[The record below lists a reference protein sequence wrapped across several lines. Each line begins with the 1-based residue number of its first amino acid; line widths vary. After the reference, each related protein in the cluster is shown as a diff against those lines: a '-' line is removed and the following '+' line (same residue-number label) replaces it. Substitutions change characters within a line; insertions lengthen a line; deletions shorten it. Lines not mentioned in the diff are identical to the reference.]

1 MRTLLRLMRYQA
13 VYKRLVFFSIVSLV
27 AYLALEGAA
36 PAAIS
41 VAINEGLAKDDGG
54 GALAVFALLA
64 AGLFLARGLLSAI
77 FNFLW
82 QYQSRLIER
91 NLRDDFYAHL
101 QRLSYS
107 FYDRADSGDLI
118 SRGISDI
125 EAARMASGMG
135 LFRMGEILGKYAV
148 VLVIM
153 FSTSTRLALWTL
165 ASMPLMIATTI
176 YFSRELRRRW
186 VRVQAQRSI
195 MTSTLTEALTGARV
209 VKAFAQEEAETDRF
223 ERTVRD
229 LTQYFLDTIKQ
240 YSFFLPI
247 LVFLSSLGTI
257 ALIWVGFSM
266 VIDQEIA
273 VGTVVQFNIYV
284 AMLFGPTRGL
294 GAVVQ
299 RLQNGIAAAE
309 RVFETLDLR
318 PDVEGPAEPAPRE
331 PMSGHIRFEGV
342 DFGYGHGEMVLHD
355 IEVDI
360 KPGSTVGI
368 IGPTGA
374 GKTTLVGLIGR
385 HYDPRAGRVTI
396 DGRDVREYDLEWLRR
411 NLATVPQDPY
421 LFTNMMDKNIAYA
434 RPESGRAEI
443 EAAAAQAQA
452 GRFIDALP
460 EGYDTIVGE
469 RGVGL
474 SGGQRQRVTI
484 SRALLMDAPILIMD
498 DSTSNVDTGTE
509 RLIRDAMKESFEG
522 RTTIVVGQRV
532 GSVMDADEILVM
544 DEGRVVERG
553 VHEDLVAAGR
563 LYAEILRLQSPATE
577 GVEAGE

>member
-1 MRTLLRLMRYQA
+1 MRYQA

-135 LFRMGEILGKYAV
+135 LFRLGEILGKYAV

>member
-1 MRTLLRLMRYQA
+1 MRYQA

-27 AYLALEGAA
+27 IYLAVEGAA

-41 VAINEGLAKDDGG
+41 VAINDGLAGDDA

-64 AGLFLARGLLSAI
+64 AGLFLAGGLLSAL

-82 QYQSRLIER
+82 QYQSRLIGR
-91 NLRDDFYAHL
+91 DLRDDFYAHL
-101 QRLSYS
+101 QRLSHS

-135 LFRMGEILGKYAV
+135 LFRLGEILGKYVV

-153 FSTSTRLALWTL
+153 FGTSTRLALWTL

-209 VKAFAQEEAETDRF
+209 VKAFAQEEAETARF

-266 VIDQEIA
+266 VIDQEIE
-273 VGTVVQFNIYV
+273 VGTVIQFNIYV

-309 RVFETLDLR
+309 RVFEILDIR
-318 PDVEGPAEPAPRE
+318 PDVESPAEAAPRE
-331 PMSGHIRFEGV
+331 PMKGHIRFEGV
-342 DFGYGHGEMVLHD
+342 DFGYGHGEKVLHD

-385 HYDPRAGRVTI
+385 YYDPRAGRVTI

-434 RPESGRAEI
+434 RPEAERAEI

-498 DSTSNVDTGTE
+498 DSTSSVDTETE
-509 RLIRDAMKESFEG
+509 RLIRDAMRESFVG

-553 VHEDLVAAGR
+553 VHADLVAAGG
-563 LYAEILRLQSPATE
+563 LYAEILRLQSPAAE
-577 GVEAGE
+577 GVEAAE